1 MINELQRYSTSG
13 KIDVGVLSECKEVEL
28 KKLVGFMST
37 KNFAE
42 VRKWVVSNLENNN
55 TDIFRK
61 IYDNLTT
68 MLKPSSVPQAVMIIA
83 EYQYKAA
90 FVADQEI
97 NMTALLIEIM
107 MQCEFA

>member
-1 MINELQRYSTSG
+1 
-13 KIDVGVLSECKEVEL
+13 
-28 KKLVGFMST
+28 
-37 KNFAE
+37 
-42 VRKWVVSNLENNN
+42 
-55 TDIFRK
+55 
-61 IYDNLTT
+61 